1 MSIIVQI
8 AFLAVTL
15 YVAHCYQI
23 VINELNIDN
32 PVEPER
38 HEFVELV
45 GYDNEG
51 KMVNKGSLRGYK
63 MLLISSYQSGSKGP
77 TIELVANLYN
87 ANIKNSF
94 FVLGGFDV
102 PNTSMTVES
111 NMVASRKK
119 LMRNQGI
126 LNWMTNANEHLF
138 AVVLVH
144 SINSTDLSRLWLSK
158 SQPYLNLKD
167 HVQTIKHHLK
177 DIVVYGRRA
186 PQERCGIFEE
196 LNPNFTETK
205 YVLREFDGGSKDFS
219 LNRCT
224 LETRPMLPKSFK
236 LGKPTPG
243 STNDCSGTRFILEE
257 TILEMQE
264 QLVELRRAI
273 AEAIA
278 TQNSAKR
285 QLDKYVV
292 RSKEWH
298 DRARLALAKGNEE
311 LARAALQRRQPYQSS
326 IGQLQAQIDQQKTI
340 LAGFLRDLS
349 DLENQINL
357 AKAKKNDY
365 QIRARSALATKKI
378 AESFEKVRSASILS
392 EIEVK
397 VIEKESYRS

>member
-257 TILEMQE
+257 TILEVSNSLSRNYRSGMDDGDGYDDTT
-264 QLVELRRAI
+264 
-273 AEAIA
+273 EAGC
-278 TQNSAKR
+278 SSSR
-285 QLDKYVV
+285 SSDEYYSV
-292 RSKEWH
+292 RSGKVSQYVQTLITANQMRDICPLGEGGE
-298 DRARLALAKGNEE
+298 DLSQDGNLEEEISRADIE
-311 LARAALQRRQPYQSS
+311 LAQMTNGTKRVREWE
-326 IGQLQAQIDQQKTI
+326 
-340 LAGFLRDLS
+340 LS
-349 DLENQINL
+349 LIH
-357 AKAKKNDY
+357 
-365 QIRARSALATKKI
+365 I
-378 AESFEKVRSASILS
+378 
-392 EIEVK
+392 
-397 VIEKESYRS
+397 